1 MSKAKA
7 KAKKPVRCKCIDE
20 ADSHTPGPW
29 HLETVKTQ
37 VGSCHKIGPFPSGSG
52 FVGKQNHACVYSD
65 GNGVGDKS
73 PVAIELAANAR
84 LIAAAPDLLAAC
96 QAALAVLPGLE
107 VRSWPPGHAMKKD
120 AIEKLKAAIEK
131 ATPTAHSPPGE
142 SR

>member
-1 MSKAKA
+1 MS
-7 KAKKPVRCKCIDE
+7 
-20 ADSHTPGPW
+20 SHTPGPW

-84 LIAAAPDLLAAC
+84 LIAAAPTMYDFINSKALEGDEHAKRIIDNINAGFSR
-96 QAALAVLPGLE
+96 QAE
-107 VRSWPPGHAMKKD
+107 
-120 AIEKLKAAIEK
+120 
-131 ATPTAHSPPGE
+131 
-142 SR
+142 